1 MVVLT
6 VDWASAVWWL
16 QDIGKNKTNNNETE
30 NNEGDDHDEI
40 DDDLLGDTSAAWKMH
55 PRRMEFNPRHKK
67 SET

>member
-1 MVVLT
+1 LARTRPITMRLSV
-6 VDWASAVWWL
+6 
-16 QDIGKNKTNNNETE
+16 E